1 MSNDDP
7 ENMSR
12 IQIAEIVRSGQL
24 TETERRKYVTTYQEK
39 LARPFACFVFILDRH
54 PFRLALDPVERQHEL
69 RFWPLPGNRLRLLRR
84 DDGLLVCSRSVHRA
98 GGALGVDSEHNLYG
112 DRAHA
117 VATRAAQYV
126 NFVEIIRGIGNL
138 AFVMAIA
145 GAVAYVGDR
154 VGHQVGRR
162 RLTLFGIRPRYTST
176 IIAIATGMII
186 ALVVS
191 LAAIFASEQV
201 KTAFFKLNSINQQIA
216 ELQARQRDL
225 EAKVNTGRLVLPV
238 DTLMVPFYRIIP
250 QSASASRRLATIRDY
265 YFFAVK
271 YVNANYP
278 RLGLKSYAIPTDA
291 DKRLKGLST
300 DLTTAAQLS
309 QANVMLTVT
318 SDQNLF
324 ENDQI
329 HFAINVT
336 ADIRYFQKGQVIAQL
351 VIPGR
356 SGASINI
363 ALIQLENYVTVTA
376 RRLRLP
382 PFLSDVQPI
391 QLIPDAQQMQQRL
404 SKSGTYLLT
413 AFAAEDFYPHVGGIP
428 IVIVL
433 TQQP

>member
-1 MSNDDP
+1 M
-7 ENMSR
+7 
-12 IQIAEIVRSGQL
+12 
-24 TETERRKYVTTYQEK
+24 
-39 LARPFACFVFILDRH
+39 
-54 PFRLALDPVERQHEL
+54 
-69 RFWPLPGNRLRLLRR
+69 
-84 DDGLLVCSRSVHRA
+84 
-98 GGALGVDSEHNLYG
+98 
-112 DRAHA
+112 
-117 VATRAAQYV
+117 

-201 KTAFFKLNSINQQIA
+201 KTAFFKLNSINQQIG

-363 ALIQLENYVTVTA
+363 ALIQLENYVAVTA

-391 QLIPDAQQMQQRL
+391 QLIPDAQQMQQRI